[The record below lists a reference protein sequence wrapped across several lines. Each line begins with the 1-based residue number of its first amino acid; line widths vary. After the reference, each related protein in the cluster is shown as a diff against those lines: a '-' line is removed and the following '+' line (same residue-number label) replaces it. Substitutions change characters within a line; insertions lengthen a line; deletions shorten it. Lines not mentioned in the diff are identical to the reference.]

1 MRVKKIIGIALILVG
16 IFAFIGYGYTVA
28 QDDTNHTNNILQKTQ
43 INEVLYYDVN
53 TRIVYIIF
61 KQATGNSGYGYMSPY
76 YAPNGF
82 PYIYNVQNNSLEE
95 IERS

>member
-1 MRVKKIIGIALILVG
+1 MRNKLISIALTLVI
-16 IFAFIGYGYTVA
+16 IFCICMMYLYRSK
-28 QDDTNHTNNILQKTQ
+28 DYTNHTNNILQETQ

-53 TRIVYIIF
+53 TKIVYIIF
-61 KQATGNSGYGYMSPY
+61 NKTIGNTGYGYMSPY
-76 YAPNGF
+76 YASNGY